1 MGSHTTISRV
11 PIIRLNA
18 NTGVG
23 KGIMNPRVAGLLA
36 LSMEV
41 LAFRVGRA
49 RAGNDTSSA
58 QAWDLAVSRDPRAV
72 AMAGGDFAV
81 GGSVGASLAN
91 PAALTVS
98 RAYELVL
105 FGNWSPEAGLAHY
118 GGAIADSLTSR
129 TAGGISAHWTSFDT
143 PGLKRRAIDV
153 RGSAAYPL
161 GDALSLGVAG
171 RWLRTADTLGTGSV
185 GGAPAARTDV
195 ERARLALDVG
205 LLLQPAPIFRLGV
218 VAKNL
223 VAEPS
228 FDLPRLYGAG
238 VGFSFDT
245 VSVESTALVNLTNDD
260 APRWRSGTGV
270 GWSLAE
276 RYAFRFGYRYDQALA
291 THAIGAGVSIADRSG
306 ALEVGVR
313 RDVAGPFPAT
323 FIAVGFRVLMG
334 GLGPG
339 DSDSS
344 TF

>member
-1 MGSHTTISRV
+1 MGSEPRISKAS
-11 PIIRLNA
+11 IIRLNA

-23 KGIMNPRVAGLLA
+23 KGVMNPRAAGLFA

-41 LAFRVGRA
+41 LAFHQGIA
-49 RAGNDTSSA
+49 RAENDTSSA

-72 AMAGGDFAV
+72 AMAGGDLAV
-81 GGSVGASLAN
+81 GGSTGAALGN
-91 PAALTVS
+91 PAALAVS
-98 RAYELVL
+98 RAYELEIA
-105 FGNWSPEAGLAHY
+105 GNWSPEAGLAHY

-129 TAGGISAHWTSFDT
+129 MAGGLSAHWTSFDT
-143 PGLKRRAIDV
+143 AGLKRSAIDV

-161 GDALSLGVAG
+161 GDALSIGVAG
-171 RWLRTADTLGTGSV
+171 RWLRTMDTLGNGPV
-185 GGAPAARTDV
+185 GGEPVARADA
-195 ERARLALDVG
+195 ERTRLALDAG
-205 LLLQPAPIFRLGV
+205 LLLQPATMFRLGL

-223 VAEPS
+223 LADPS

-238 VGFSFDT
+238 LGLTFET
-245 VSVESTALVNLTNDD
+245 VSIESSATVNLTNPD

-276 RYAFRFGYRYDQALA
+276 RYAVRFGYRYDQALA
-291 THAIGAGVSIADRSG
+291 THAVGAGVSIADRSG

-313 RDVAGPFPAT
+313 RDVAGPYPAT

-334 GLGPG
+334 ALGPG
-339 DSDSS
+339 DGDGS

>member
-1 MGSHTTISRV
+1 M
-11 PIIRLNA
+11 
-18 NTGVG
+18 
-23 KGIMNPRVAGLLA
+23 KPRAAGLLA

-41 LAFRVGRA
+41 LAFRARTA

-58 QAWDLAVSRDPRAV
+58 QAWDLAVSREPRAV

-81 GGSVGASLAN
+81 GGSTGAALAN

-98 RAYELVL
+98 RSYELVL
-105 FGNWSPEAGLAHY
+105 SGNWSPEAGLAQY
-118 GGAIADSLTSR
+118 GGAIADALTSR
-129 TAGGISAHWTSFDT
+129 MAGGLSAHWTSFDT
-143 PGLKRRAIDV
+143 SALTRSAIDV
-153 RGSAAYPL
+153 RASAAYPL
-161 GDALSLGVAG
+161 GDALSVGVAG
-171 RWLRTADTLGTGSV
+171 RWLRTTDTLGNGPV
-185 GGAPAARTDV
+185 GGEPVARADA
-195 ERARLALDVG
+195 ERTRLAFDAG
-205 LLLQPAPIFRLGV
+205 LLLQPAPVFRLGL

-223 VAEPS
+223 FADPS

-238 VGFSFDT
+238 VGFAFD
-245 VSVESTALVNLTNDD
+245 SLSIESSALVNLTNGD

-276 RYAFRFGYRYDQALA
+276 RYAVRFGYRFDQALA

-306 ALEVGVR
+306 ALEIGVR

-339 DSDSS
+339 DGDSS